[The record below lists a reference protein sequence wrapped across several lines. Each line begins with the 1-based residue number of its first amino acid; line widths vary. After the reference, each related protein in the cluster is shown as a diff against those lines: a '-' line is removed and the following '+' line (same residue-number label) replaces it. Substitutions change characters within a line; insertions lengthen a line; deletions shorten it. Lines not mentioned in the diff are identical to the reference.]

1 MPVVRRAWPLRGVAV
16 KRLALVLPVLMLAC
30 ASALR
35 AEQHAMSTEHFIIQY
50 PPDAIEK
57 ARLVADALE
66 DALPTLAG
74 SMDVTMNQQVRVR
87 LFRTRKQ
94 MYEAIGGEPRAFVMG
109 LADGA
114 GNQILLGLFGT
125 ESLRQTAQHELAHIV
140 LHHRFGQMHP
150 VDQPRWLH
158 EGFAQLASQELSPG
172 QRQVLGDAV
181 RGDRLL
187 DIDAMELAFKGNSEE
202 VALAY
207 AQAFTLVSYLH
218 GLRPD
223 GGLAELAKS
232 LEQTGDLERAFIRTY
247 GLSRQQI
254 EQQWLREVRDAHLV
268 SGMPLSAE
276 IAIFAAMAVLFL
288 LTLVI
293 VNRRRAVI
301 RRRLQ
306 EEEMAR
312 LLSHSFDS
320 SARASLLDDVRRHR
334 EER

>member
-1 MPVVRRAWPLRGVAV
+1 MPMVRGPRPLRGVAV
-16 KRLALVLPVLMLAC
+16 RRPALLLPLLLL
-30 ASALR
+30 ASASGPR
-35 AEQHAMSTEHFIIQY
+35 AEQHAMSTEHFVIEY
-50 PPDAIEK
+50 PPDEIEK

-74 SMDVTMNQQVRVR
+74 SMDVTLKQQVRVR
-87 LFRTRKQ
+87 LFRTRRQ

-125 ESLRQTAQHELAHIV
+125 ESLRQTAQHELAHII

-150 VDQPRWLH
+150 ADQPRWLH

-172 QRQVLGDAV
+172 QRQILGEAV

-187 DIDAMELAFKGNSEE
+187 DIEAMELAFNGASEE

-223 GGLAELAKS
+223 GGLAELART

-247 GLSRQQI
+247 GLTRQQI
-254 EQQWLREVRDAHLV
+254 EQQWLREVRDVHLG
-268 SGMPLSAE
+268 SGMPLSVE
-276 IAIFAAMAVLFL
+276 LGIFAAMAVVFL
-288 LTLVI
+288 ITLVS
-293 VNRRRAVI
+293 VNRRRAAI
-301 RRRLQ
+301 RQRLQ
-306 EEEMAR
+306 DEEMAR
-312 LLSHSFDS
+312 LLSHSFS
-320 SARASLLDDVRRHR
+320 GSARASLLDDVRRQR